1 MNTQIPHIDNF
12 GNTKKPET
20 EQTDIESSGN
30 TNILNN
36 DQYNEMRQRLDITL
50 AFLVNLVSTSE
61 TDADIV
67 TLNNALKL
75 ELGASKKDYATAF
88 AIFIKYKERGVF

>member
-1 MNTQIPHIDNF
+1 MNTQIPHIDIS
-12 GNTKKPET
+12 GITKKPEI

-30 TNILNN
+30 SNILNN

-67 TLNNALKL
+67 TLNNALEL
-75 ELGASKKDYATAF
+75 RLGASKKDYATAF